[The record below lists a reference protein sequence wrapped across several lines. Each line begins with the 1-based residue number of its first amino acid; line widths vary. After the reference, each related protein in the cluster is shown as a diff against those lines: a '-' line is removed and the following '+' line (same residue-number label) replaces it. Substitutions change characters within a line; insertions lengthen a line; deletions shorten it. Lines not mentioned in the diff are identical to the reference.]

1 MVKQIS
7 LDTWSTDRLNELL
20 KKGTNI
26 VTQTNLPIVLYR
38 ETLEEKEGSFE
49 ELICTLNQ
57 DHVVEQ
63 VVTSGGMVIPSIKQQ
78 VVFSIIQQ
86 IYEFSDH
93 QCPHFCI
100 LYTILQNQHV
110 SPSPKRRFRLLL
122 FLPS

>member
-7 LDTWSTDRLNELL
+7 LDTWSTDRINELL

-26 VTQTNLPIVLYR
+26 ITQTNLPIVLYR

-49 ELICTLNQ
+49 ELICTLTQ

-78 VVFSIIQQ
+78 VGFSID
-86 IYEFSDH
+86 EFPD
-93 QCPHFCI
+93 
-100 LYTILQNQHV
+100 
-110 SPSPKRRFRLLL
+110 RLLRKSKDRFSQVVEL
-122 FLPS
+122 LEESFA

>member
-7 LDTWSTDRLNELL
+7 LDTWSTDRLGELL

-26 VTQTNLPIVLYR
+26 ITQTNLPIVLYR

-49 ELICTLNQ
+49 ELICTLTQ

-78 VVFSIIQQ
+78 MVFSID
-86 IYEFSDH
+86 EF
-93 QCPHFCI
+93 PE
-100 LYTILQNQHV
+100 
-110 SPSPKRRFRLLL
+110 RLLRKSRDHFSQVVEL
-122 FLPS
+122 LEENFV

>member
-7 LDTWSTDRLNELL
+7 LDTWSTDRLTELL

-26 VTQTNLPIVLYR
+26 ITQTNLPIVLYR

-49 ELICTLNQ
+49 ELICTLTQ

-78 VVFSIIQQ
+78 IVFSID
-86 IYEFSDH
+86 EFPYKLLRKSKD
-93 QCPHFCI
+93 
-100 LYTILQNQHV
+100 
-110 SPSPKRRFRLLL
+110 RFSQVIEMLEES
-122 FLPS
+122 FS

>member
-78 VVFSIIQQ
+78 VGFSID
-86 IYEFSDH
+86 EFPD
-93 QCPHFCI
+93 
-100 LYTILQNQHV
+100 
-110 SPSPKRRFRLLL
+110 RLLRKSKDRFSQVIDL
-122 FLPS
+122 LEESFA

>member
-26 VTQTNLPIVLYR
+26 ITQTNLPIVLYR

-49 ELICTLNQ
+49 ELICTLTQ

-78 VVFSIIQQ
+78 IVFSID
-86 IYEFSDH
+86 EFPDKLLRKSKD
-93 QCPHFCI
+93 
-100 LYTILQNQHV
+100 
-110 SPSPKRRFRLLL
+110 RFSQVIEMLEES
-122 FLPS
+122 FA

>member
-26 VTQTNLPIVLYR
+26 ITQTNLPIVLYR

-49 ELICTLNQ
+49 ELICTLTH

-78 VVFSIIQQ
+78 VVFSID
-86 IYEFSDH
+86 EFPD
-93 QCPHFCI
+93 
-100 LYTILQNQHV
+100 
-110 SPSPKRRFRLLL
+110 RLLRKSKDRFAQVVEL
-122 FLPS
+122 LEESFT

>member
-7 LDTWSTDRLNELL
+7 LNTWSTDRLNELL

-78 VVFSIIQQ
+78 VVFSID
-86 IYEFSDH
+86 EFPD
-93 QCPHFCI
+93 
-100 LYTILQNQHV
+100 
-110 SPSPKRRFRLLL
+110 RLLRKSKDRFSQVIDL
-122 FLPS
+122 LEESFA

>member
-26 VTQTNLPIVLYR
+26 ITQTNLPIVLYR

-49 ELICTLNQ
+49 ELICTLTQ

-78 VVFSIIQQ
+78 IVFSID
-86 IYEFSDH
+86 EFPDKLLRKSKD
-93 QCPHFCI
+93 
-100 LYTILQNQHV
+100 
-110 SPSPKRRFRLLL
+110 RFSQVIEKLEES
-122 FLPS
+122 FS

>member
-26 VTQTNLPIVLYR
+26 ATQTNLPIVLYR

-78 VVFSIIQQ
+78 VVFSID
-86 IYEFSDH
+86 EFPD
-93 QCPHFCI
+93 
-100 LYTILQNQHV
+100 
-110 SPSPKRRFRLLL
+110 RLLRKSKDRFSQVIDL
-122 FLPS
+122 LEESFA

>member
-49 ELICTLNQ
+49 ELICTLTQ
-57 DHVVEQ
+57 DHVIEQ
-63 VVTSGGMVIPSIKQQ
+63 VVPSGGMVIPSIKQQ
-78 VVFSIIQQ
+78 IVFSID
-86 IYEFSDH
+86 EFPDKLLRKSKD
-93 QCPHFCI
+93 
-100 LYTILQNQHV
+100 
-110 SPSPKRRFRLLL
+110 RFSQVIEMLEES
-122 FLPS
+122 FS

>member
-26 VTQTNLPIVLYR
+26 ITQTNLPIVLYR

-49 ELICTLNQ
+49 ELICTLTQ

-78 VVFSIIQQ
+78 IVFSID
-86 IYEFSDH
+86 EFPDKLLRKSKD
-93 QCPHFCI
+93 
-100 LYTILQNQHV
+100 
-110 SPSPKRRFRLLL
+110 RFSQVIEMLEES
-122 FLPS
+122 FS

>member
-49 ELICTLNQ
+49 ELFCTLTQ
-57 DHVVEQ
+57 DHVIEQ
-63 VVTSGGMVIPSIKQQ
+63 IVTSGGMVIPSIKQQ
-78 VVFSIIQQ
+78 IVFSID
-86 IYEFSDH
+86 EFPDKLLRKSKD
-93 QCPHFCI
+93 
-100 LYTILQNQHV
+100 
-110 SPSPKRRFRLLL
+110 RFSQVVELLEES
-122 FLPS
+122 FS

>member
-7 LDTWSTDRLNELL
+7 LDTWSSERLNELL

-26 VTQTNLPIVLYR
+26 ITQTNLPIVLYR

-49 ELICTLNQ
+49 ELICTLTQ

-78 VVFSIIQQ
+78 IVFSID
-86 IYEFSDH
+86 EFPDKLLRKSKD
-93 QCPHFCI
+93 
-100 LYTILQNQHV
+100 
-110 SPSPKRRFRLLL
+110 RFSQVIEMLEES
-122 FLPS
+122 FS

>member
-7 LDTWSTDRLNELL
+7 LDTWSTDRLTELL

-26 VTQTNLPIVLYR
+26 ITQTNVPIVLYR

-49 ELICTLNQ
+49 ELICTLTQ

-78 VVFSIIQQ
+78 IVFSID
-86 IYEFSDH
+86 EFPDKLLRKSKD
-93 QCPHFCI
+93 
-100 LYTILQNQHV
+100 
-110 SPSPKRRFRLLL
+110 RFSQVIEMLEES
-122 FLPS
+122 FS

>member
-1 MVKQIS
+1 MYKRQS

-78 VVFSIIQQ
+78 VVFSID
-86 IYEFSDH
+86 EFPD
-93 QCPHFCI
+93 
-100 LYTILQNQHV
+100 
-110 SPSPKRRFRLLL
+110 RLLRKSKDRFSQVIDL
-122 FLPS
+122 LEESFA

>member
-7 LDTWSTDRLNELL
+7 HDTWSTDRLNELL

-78 VVFSIIQQ
+78 VVFSID
-86 IYEFSDH
+86 EFPD
-93 QCPHFCI
+93 
-100 LYTILQNQHV
+100 
-110 SPSPKRRFRLLL
+110 RLLRKSKDRFSQVIDL
-122 FLPS
+122 LEESFA

>member
-7 LDTWSTDRLNELL
+7 LDTWSTDRLSELL

-78 VVFSIIQQ
+78 VVFSID
-86 IYEFSDH
+86 EFPD
-93 QCPHFCI
+93 
-100 LYTILQNQHV
+100 
-110 SPSPKRRFRLLL
+110 RLLRKSKDRFSQVIDL
-122 FLPS
+122 LEESFA

>member
-7 LDTWSTDRLNELL
+7 LDTWSTDRLTELL

-26 VTQTNLPIVLYR
+26 ITQTNLPIVLYR

-49 ELICTLNQ
+49 ELICTLTQ

-78 VVFSIIQQ
+78 IVFSID
-86 IYEFSDH
+86 EFPDKLLRKSKD
-93 QCPHFCI
+93 
-100 LYTILQNQHV
+100 
-110 SPSPKRRFRLLL
+110 RFSQVIEMLEES
-122 FLPS
+122 FS